1 MYRTTHRL
9 CSGVLSQYV
18 CGCVGAI
25 PTNRVGRYMYI
36 LEPCTYYVHVCVCVC
51 VFLQHIGSG
60 LSAMHVA
67 CIKGR
72 ADIVELLIA
81 RAEENLLNKSLKEIL
96 NARTKVSV

>member
-1 MYRTTHRL
+1 MFIK
-9 CSGVLSQYV
+9 VNE
-18 CGCVGAI
+18 CVGTI
-25 PTNRVGRYMYI
+25 PTYRVDRYMYI
-36 LEPCTYYVHVCVCVC
+36 LELCTYYVHVCV
-51 VFLQHIGSG
+51 FLQHRGSG